1 MGCKVMRKRFRF
13 KFPFQQK
20 YSKWREKKR
29 RQYIDGGYKHTFW
42 KNLLYFTLRIYLVS
56 HFKIQILCLMIT
68 GIGSADK

>member
-1 MGCKVMRKRFRF
+1 MRKRFRF

-42 KNLLYFTLRIYLVS
+42 ENLLYFTLRIYLVS
-56 HFKIQILCLMIT
+56 HFKIHILCLMIT